1 MKNLSD
7 YEWFCDNCDASL
19 DDQPGFD
26 VNCGIWTC
34 TECGE
39 TNFIDESE
47 IIYDD
52 DDEDEVP
59 VGCAAC
65 GGPYPSC
72 KTSCPI
78 FDD

>member
-1 MKNLSD
+1 MKNLAD

-39 TNFIDESE
+39 TK
-47 IIYDD
+47 
-52 DDEDEVP
+52 P
-59 VGCAAC
+59 
-65 GGPYPSC
+65 
-72 KTSCPI
+72 
-78 FDD
+78 